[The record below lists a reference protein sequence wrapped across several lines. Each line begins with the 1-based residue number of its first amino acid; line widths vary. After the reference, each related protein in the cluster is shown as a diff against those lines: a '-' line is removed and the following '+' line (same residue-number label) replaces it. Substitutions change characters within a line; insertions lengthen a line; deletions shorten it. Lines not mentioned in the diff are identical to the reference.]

1 MLQQTIAD
9 IDIYSVSCCC
19 YCYCCRFSKFH
30 ASTKPHKWS
39 QTVES
44 MNISFGP
51 DWQQYIHVD
60 DTEQSPIG
68 SGCVAQVGNCQL

>member
-1 MLQQTIAD
+1 M
-9 IDIYSVSCCC
+9 Y
-19 YCYCCRFSKFH
+19 RFSKFH

-51 DWQQYIHVD
+51 DWQQHIHVAD
-60 DTEQSPIG
+60 NEQNPIG
-68 SGCVAQVGNCQL
+68 SGCVAQVTVAFETVNTVTVQKVQLPFLWL